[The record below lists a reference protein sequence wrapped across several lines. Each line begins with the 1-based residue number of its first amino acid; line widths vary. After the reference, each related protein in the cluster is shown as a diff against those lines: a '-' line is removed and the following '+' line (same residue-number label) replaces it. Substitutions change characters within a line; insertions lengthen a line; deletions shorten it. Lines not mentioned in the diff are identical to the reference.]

1 MQTQK
6 DQLEKVSRQHLGLV
20 DNKELFRAITE
31 AQERVEV
38 DLRLYEK
45 EPMNVEA
52 QRLRKEEMYWLKGR
66 LRLVVPQL
74 GVIAVRA
81 THTLS
86 SQHH

>member
-6 DQLEKVSRQHLGLV
+6 DWLEKVSKKHLGLV
-20 DNKELFRAITE
+20 DNKELFRIIME

-52 QRLRKEEMYWLKGR
+52 QRLRVRKEGMD
-66 LRLVVPQL
+66 
-74 GVIAVRA
+74 
-81 THTLS
+81 
-86 SQHH
+86 